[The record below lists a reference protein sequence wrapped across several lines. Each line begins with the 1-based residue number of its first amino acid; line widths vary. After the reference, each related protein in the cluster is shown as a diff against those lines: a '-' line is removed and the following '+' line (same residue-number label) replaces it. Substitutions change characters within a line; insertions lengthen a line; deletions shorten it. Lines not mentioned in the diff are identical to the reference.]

1 MTLFNKYMVSE
12 KIKIS
17 LKSIN
22 DEMQLIENRRE
33 QLIKESRDIIIL
45 CSQAIISL
53 HQGQIQESQLKLDKA
68 KDLYF
73 SLRTL
78 AQADLL
84 RYLSISEQELVE
96 CSLLMSIVKNE
107 ALPGSDEI
115 GVSSQ
120 AYLFGILDCIGEIKR
135 MVYDMVRLNRYDQAE
150 YLFRVMQEI
159 YSEIYPFSIYDNIV
173 NGIRKKLDVCK
184 ILIENTRELITEEAR
199 RSIIIESLKKLEN
212 NL

>member
-1 MTLFNKYMVSE
+1 MVSE

-17 LKSIN
+17 LTSIN
-22 DEMQLIENRRE
+22 DELKLIENRRE

-45 CSQAIISL
+45 CSQSIISL
-53 HQGQIQESQLKLDKA
+53 HQGHLQESQLKLDKA

-73 SLRTL
+73 SLKTL
-78 AQADLL
+78 AQTDLL
-84 RYLSISEQELVE
+84 RYLSMSEQELVE

-107 ALPGSDEI
+107 ALPGLDDI

-159 YSEIYPFSIYDNIV
+159 YSEIYPFSIYDNLV

-199 RSIIIESLKKLEN
+199 RSIIIESLKKLEKSC
-212 NL
+212 

>member
-1 MTLFNKYMVSE
+1 MVSE

-22 DEMQLIENRRE
+22 DEMKLIENRRE

-53 HQGQIQESQLKLDKA
+53 HQGHIQESQLKLDKA

-107 ALPGSDEI
+107 SLPGSDEI

>member
-1 MTLFNKYMVSE
+1 MVSE

-22 DEMQLIENRRE
+22 DELQLIENRRE

-45 CSQAIISL
+45 CSQSIISL
-53 HQGQIQESQLKLDKA
+53 HQGHIQESQLKLDKA
-68 KDLYF
+68 KELYF
-73 SLRTL
+73 SLKTV

-84 RYLSISEQELVE
+84 RYLSMPEQELVE

-107 ALPGSDEI
+107 ALPGLDDI

-135 MVYDMVRLNRYDQAE
+135 MVYDMVRLDRYDQAE
-150 YLFRVMQEI
+150 YLFTVMQEI
-159 YSEIYPFSIYDNIV
+159 YSEIYPFSIYDNLV

-199 RSIIIESLKKLEN
+199 RSIIIESLKKLEKSF
-212 NL
+212 

>member
-1 MTLFNKYMVSE
+1 MVSE

-22 DEMQLIENRRE
+22 DELRLIENRRE

-45 CSQAIISL
+45 CSQSIISL
-53 HQGQIQESQLKLDKA
+53 HQGHIQESQLKLDKA

-73 SLRTL
+73 SLKTL
-78 AQADLL
+78 AQTDLL
-84 RYLSISEQELVE
+84 RYLSMSEQELVE

-107 ALPGSDEI
+107 ALPGLDEI

-150 YLFRVMQEI
+150 YLFTVMQEI

-173 NGIRKKLDVCK
+173 SGIRKKLDICK
-184 ILIENTRELITEEAR
+184 ILIENTRELITEESR
-199 RSIIIESLKKLEN
+199 RSILIESLKKLESSI
-212 NL
+212 

>member
-1 MTLFNKYMVSE
+1 MVSE

-22 DEMQLIENRRE
+22 DELQLIENRRE

-45 CSQAIISL
+45 CSQSIISL
-53 HQGQIQESQLKLDKA
+53 HQGHIQESELKLDKA

-73 SLRTL
+73 SLKTL
-78 AQADLL
+78 AQTDLL
-84 RYLSISEQELVE
+84 RYLSMSEQELVE

-107 ALPGSDEI
+107 ALPGFDEI

-135 MVYDMVRLNRYDQAE
+135 MVYDMVRLDRYDQAE
-150 YLFRVMQEI
+150 YLFTVMQEI

-173 NGIRKKLDVCK
+173 SGIRKKLDICK

-199 RSIIIESLKKLEN
+199 RSIIIESLKKLDSS
-212 NL
+212 L

>member
-1 MTLFNKYMVSE
+1 MVSE

-17 LKSIN
+17 LTSIN
-22 DEMQLIENRRE
+22 DELQLIENRRE

-45 CSQAIISL
+45 CSQSIISL
-53 HQGQIQESQLKLDKA
+53 HQGHLQESQLKLDKA

-73 SLRTL
+73 SLKTL

-84 RYLSISEQELVE
+84 RYLSMSEQELVE

-107 ALPGSDEI
+107 ALPGLDDM

-159 YSEIYPFSIYDNIV
+159 YSEIYPFSIYDNLV

-199 RSIIIESLKKLEN
+199 RSIIIESLKKLEKSF
-212 NL
+212 

>member
-1 MTLFNKYMVSE
+1 MVSE

-17 LKSIN
+17 LTSIN
-22 DEMQLIENRRE
+22 DELKLIENRRE

-45 CSQAIISL
+45 CSQSIISL
-53 HQGQIQESQLKLDKA
+53 HQGHLQESQLKLDKA

-73 SLRTL
+73 SLKTL

-84 RYLSISEQELVE
+84 RYLSMSEQELVE

-107 ALPGSDEI
+107 ALPGLDDI

-159 YSEIYPFSIYDNIV
+159 YSEIYPFSIYDNLV

-199 RSIIIESLKKLEN
+199 RSIIIESLKKLEKTF
-212 NL
+212 

>member
-1 MTLFNKYMVSE
+1 MVSE

-22 DEMQLIENRRE
+22 DELQLIENRRE

-45 CSQAIISL
+45 CSQSIISI
-53 HQGQIQESQLKLDKA
+53 HQGHIQESQLKLDKA

-73 SLRTL
+73 SLKTL
-78 AQADLL
+78 AQTDLL
-84 RYLSISEQELVE
+84 RYLSMSEQELVE

-107 ALPGSDEI
+107 ALPGLDEI

-135 MVYDMVRLNRYDQAE
+135 MVYDMVRLDRYDQAE
-150 YLFRVMQEI
+150 YLFTVMQEI

-173 NGIRKKLDVCK
+173 SGIRKKLDICK

-212 NL
+212 SI

>member
-1 MTLFNKYMVSE
+1 MVSE

-17 LKSIN
+17 LTSIN
-22 DEMQLIENRRE
+22 DELQLIENRRE

-45 CSQAIISL
+45 CSQSIISL
-53 HQGQIQESQLKLDKA
+53 HQGHLQESQLKLAKA

-73 SLRTL
+73 SLKTL

-84 RYLSISEQELVE
+84 RYLYMSEQELVE

-107 ALPGSDEI
+107 ALPGLDDI

-159 YSEIYPFSIYDNIV
+159 YSEIYPFSIYDNLV

-199 RSIIIESLKKLEN
+199 RSIIIESLKKLEKSF
-212 NL
+212 

>member
-1 MTLFNKYMVSE
+1 MVSE

-17 LKSIN
+17 LTSIN
-22 DEMQLIENRRE
+22 NELKLIENRRE

-45 CSQAIISL
+45 CSQSIISL
-53 HQGQIQESQLKLDKA
+53 HQGHLQESQLKLDKA

-73 SLRTL
+73 SLKTL

-84 RYLSISEQELVE
+84 RYLSMSEQELVE

-107 ALPGSDEI
+107 ALPGLDDI

-159 YSEIYPFSIYDNIV
+159 YSEIYPFSIYDNLV

-199 RSIIIESLKKLEN
+199 RSIIIESLKKLEKSF
-212 NL
+212 

>member
-1 MTLFNKYMVSE
+1 MVSE

-22 DEMQLIENRRE
+22 DELQLIENRRE

-45 CSQAIISL
+45 CSQSIISL
-53 HQGQIQESQLKLDKA
+53 HQGHIQESQIKLDKA

-73 SLRTL
+73 SLKTL
-78 AQADLL
+78 AQTDLL
-84 RYLSISEQELVE
+84 RYLSMSEQELVE

-107 ALPGSDEI
+107 ALPGLDEI

-135 MVYDMVRLNRYDQAE
+135 MVYDMVRLDRYDQAE
-150 YLFRVMQEI
+150 YLFTVMQEI

-173 NGIRKKLDVCK
+173 SGIRKKLDICK

-199 RSIIIESLKKLEN
+199 RSILIESLKKLDSS
-212 NL
+212 L

>member
-1 MTLFNKYMVSE
+1 MVSE

-22 DEMQLIENRRE
+22 DELRLIENRRE

-45 CSQAIISL
+45 CSQSIISL
-53 HQGQIQESQLKLDKA
+53 HQGHIQESQLKLDKA

-73 SLRTL
+73 SLKTL
-78 AQADLL
+78 AQTDLL
-84 RYLSISEQELVE
+84 RYLSMSEQELVE
-96 CSLLMSIVKNE
+96 CSLLMSIVKND
-107 ALPGSDEI
+107 ALPGLDEI

-150 YLFRVMQEI
+150 YLFTVMQEI

-173 NGIRKKLDVCK
+173 SGIRKKLDVCK

-199 RSIIIESLKKLEN
+199 RSIVIESLKKLDSS
-212 NL
+212 L

>member
-1 MTLFNKYMVSE
+1 MVSE

-22 DEMQLIENRRE
+22 DELQLIENRRE

-45 CSQAIISL
+45 CSQSIISL
-53 HQGQIQESQLKLDKA
+53 HQGHIQESQLKLDKA

-73 SLRTL
+73 SLKTL
-78 AQADLL
+78 AQTDLL
-84 RYLSISEQELVE
+84 RYLSMSEQELVE

-107 ALPGSDEI
+107 ALPGLDEI

-135 MVYDMVRLNRYDQAE
+135 MVYDMVRLDRYNQAE
-150 YLFRVMQEI
+150 YLFTVMQEI

-173 NGIRKKLDVCK
+173 SGIRKKLDICK

-199 RSIIIESLKKLEN
+199 RSIIIESLKKLDSS
-212 NL
+212 L

>member
-1 MTLFNKYMVSE
+1 MVSE

-22 DEMQLIENRRE
+22 DELQLIENRRE

-45 CSQAIISL
+45 CSQSIISL
-53 HQGQIQESQLKLDKA
+53 HQGHIQESQLKLDKA

-73 SLRTL
+73 SLKTL
-78 AQADLL
+78 AQTDLL
-84 RYLSISEQELVE
+84 RYLSMSEQELVE

-107 ALPGSDEI
+107 ALPGLDEI

-159 YSEIYPFSIYDNIV
+159 YSEIYPFSINDNIV

-199 RSIIIESLKKLEN
+199 RSIIIESLKKLDN
-212 NL
+212 SL

>member
-1 MTLFNKYMVSE
+1 MVSE

-22 DEMQLIENRRE
+22 DELQLIENRRE

-45 CSQAIISL
+45 CSQSIISL
-53 HQGQIQESQLKLDKA
+53 HQGHIQESQVKLDKA

-73 SLRTL
+73 SLKTL
-78 AQADLL
+78 AQTDLL
-84 RYLSISEQELVE
+84 RYLSMSEQELVE

-107 ALPGSDEI
+107 ALPGLDEI

-135 MVYDMVRLNRYDQAE
+135 MVYDMVRLDRYDQAE
-150 YLFRVMQEI
+150 YLFTVMQEI

-173 NGIRKKLDVCK
+173 NGIRKKLDICK

-199 RSIIIESLKKLEN
+199 RSIIIESLKKLDSS
-212 NL
+212 L